1 MAKPARLFFG
11 PDASGAASRNTHA
24 LHLAD
29 GLNRM
34 KTCST
39 FFRRAGD
46 EDRADQRAGCSSLS
60 RRTSLAGCGS
70 TPAWRVRRKDAA
82 KLHQRC
88 L

>member
-11 PDASGAASRNTHA
+11 PDASGPASRNTHA

-29 GLNRM
+29 GLNRL

-39 FFRRAGD
+39 FFRRGDD

-70 TPAWRVRRKDAA
+70 IRAWRVRRKDVARF
-82 KLHQRC
+82 HRRC